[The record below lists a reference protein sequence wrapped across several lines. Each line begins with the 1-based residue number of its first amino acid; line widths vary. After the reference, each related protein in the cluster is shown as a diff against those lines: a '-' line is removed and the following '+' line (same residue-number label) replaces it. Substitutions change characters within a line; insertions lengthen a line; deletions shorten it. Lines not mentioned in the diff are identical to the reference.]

1 MTDQPLSSRFS
12 IALSA
17 LFLFTAVLLC
27 GAGGVYILADR
38 DLHEA
43 LAFARVA
50 QEIDQIYPGEVNW
63 DQLFD
68 NAMDGM
74 IGRLDRF
81 SSYHEPTQFGRIR
94 EDMSGSYTGIG
105 VSVVQHQRGLLI
117 MSVREDGPA
126 AKAGLLSGDIIVG
139 VDSTQLSGL
148 GVESSTGLLRGPEDT
163 KIQLSIFRPAES
175 DTLQI
180 EVTRRRIEFI
190 RVPYAG
196 FTADSIIYV
205 RLLDFDA
212 GASEEVERALD
223 SLMSEKSVAPKG
235 VILDLRG
242 NPGGLFNEAYET
254 ANLFLDDGQLIVG
267 TKGRSR
273 WNEETHFSSGEDMTG
288 GLPMAVLV
296 DNGSA
301 SSSEITAGALKQL
314 GRAILVGDT
323 TFGKGLVQGFTR
335 FLDGSALRLTIS
347 RYYLEGDVFLNE
359 FDSVLNDTG
368 HGLPPDY
375 VVNFVE
381 RESFPRA
388 LDYSLLLNRFANRH
402 TDEIVEAS
410 DRFSLDD
417 SWVKRFQAFA
427 AEEDFDYGSPIRRA
441 AESLYDLALLESN
454 HPATPVAA
462 ERLLAEAR
470 RQEEDR
476 FGKYGDYIK
485 MRLKQIALERK
496 LGTREAYA
504 RAIVPDRPDIRTAAE
519 LLKAKP

>member
-1 MTDQPLSSRFS
+1 MSGQPLSTRFS

-17 LFLFTAVLLC
+17 LFLFATVLLC
-27 GAGGVYILADR
+27 GGMGVYVLADR
-38 DLHEA
+38 DLKDA
-43 LAFARVA
+43 FIFARVA
-50 QEIDQIYPGEVNW
+50 QEIDEIYPGQVNW
-63 DQLFD
+63 DRLFD
-68 NAMDGM
+68 DAMDGM

-81 SSYHEPTQFGRIR
+81 STYHEASQFGRIR
-94 EDMSGSYTGIG
+94 EDLSGSYTGIG

-126 AKAGLLSGDIIVG
+126 AEAGLLSGDIIVG
-139 VDSTQLSGL
+139 VDTTQLSGL
-148 GVESSTGLLRGPEDT
+148 GIEASTGLLRGPEDT
-163 KIQLSIFRPAES
+163 RVHLSVFRPTET
-175 DTLQI
+175 DTLEL

-212 GASEEVERALD
+212 GASREVKRVLD
-223 SLMSEKSVAPKG
+223 SLLKEKDVVPQG

-254 ANLFLDDGQLIVG
+254 ANLFLDGGQFIVG

-273 WNEETHFSSGEDMTG
+273 WNDEKHFSSGKDMIG

-301 SSSEITAGALKQL
+301 SSAEITAGALKQL

-323 TFGKGLVQGFTR
+323 TFGKGLVQGFTQ

-347 RYYLEGDVFLNE
+347 RYYLEGGVFLNE
-359 FDSVLNDTG
+359 FDSTLNDVG

-375 VVNFVE
+375 VVDFVE
-381 RESFPRA
+381 REPFPRA
-388 LDYSLLLNRFANRH
+388 LDYSLLLNRFVNQY
-402 TDEIVEAS
+402 TDEIIAVS

-417 SWVKRFQAFA
+417 SWIDRFEAFA
-427 AEEDFDYGSPIRRA
+427 KAEKFEYESPLRRA
-441 AESLYDLALLESN
+441 AETLYNTAQLESKQ
-454 HPATPVAA
+454 PATVKAA
-462 ERLLAEAR
+462 ERLLDEAR
-470 RQEEDR
+470 AQEEDL
-476 FGKYGDYIK
+476 FMKYAPYIK

-504 RAIVPDRPDIRTAAE
+504 RAIVPDRADIRIAAE
-519 LLKAKP
+519 LLKARP

>member
-1 MTDQPLSSRFS
+1 MSDQPFSSRYAF
-12 IALSA
+12 ALTA
-17 LFLFTAVLLC
+17 LFLFATTLLC
-27 GAGGVYILADR
+27 GGTGVYILSDR

-43 LAFARVA
+43 FAFVRVA
-50 QEIDQIYPGEVNW
+50 REIDEIYPGQVDW
-63 DQLFD
+63 DRMFD

-74 IGRLDRF
+74 IDRLDRF
-81 SSYHEPTQFGRIR
+81 STYHEASQFGRIR
-94 EDMSGSYTGIG
+94 EEMSGSYTGIG
-105 VSVVQHQRGLLI
+105 VSVVQHERGLLI

-126 AKAGLLSGDIIVG
+126 ARAGLLSGDIIVG
-139 VDSTQLSGL
+139 VDSTQLEGL
-148 GVESSTGLLRGPEDT
+148 GIETSTGLLRGPEDT
-163 KIQLSIFRPAES
+163 EVQLSVFRPTES

-180 EVTRRRIEFI
+180 ELTRRRIDFI

-196 FTADSIIYV
+196 FTADSMIYI

-212 GASEEVERALD
+212 GASDAVESALD
-223 SLMSEKSVAPKG
+223 SLLYDDSISPQG
-235 VILDLRG
+235 LILDLRG

-254 ANLFLDDGQLIVG
+254 ANLFLDGGQFIVG

-273 WNEETHFSSGEDMTG
+273 WNEDKHFSSGDDMTG
-288 GLPMAVLV
+288 GLPIAVLV

-301 SSSEITAGALKQL
+301 SSAEITAGALKQL
-314 GRAILVGDT
+314 NRAVLVGDT

-388 LDYSLLLNRFANRH
+388 LDYSLLLNRFATQH
-402 TDEIVEAS
+402 AEEIVTAT

-417 SWVKRFQAFA
+417 SWVDRFEEYALA
-427 AEEDFDYGSPIRRA
+427 EDFYYESPLRVA
-441 AESLYDLALLESN
+441 AESLHSIAQLESRLPSTTKTAEQLLER
-454 HPATPVAA
+454 A
-462 ERLLAEAR
+462 ER
-470 RQEEDR
+470 EDADL
-476 FGKYGDYIK
+476 FDEYGDYIK
-485 MRLKQIALERK
+485 MRLKQIAWEHK
-496 LGTREAYA
+496 FGTREAYA
-504 RAIVPDRPDIRTAAE
+504 RAIVPDRNDIRIAAE
-519 LLKAKP
+519 LLKANP

>member
-1 MTDQPLSSRFS
+1 MTGQPRSTRFS

-17 LFLFTAVLLC
+17 LFLFVTVLLC
-27 GAGGVYILADR
+27 GTTGVYVMSDR
-38 DLHEA
+38 DLHQA
-43 LAFARVA
+43 LSFARVA
-50 QEIDQIYPGEVNW
+50 QEIDLIYPGQVNW
-63 DQLFD
+63 DNLFD
-68 NAMDGM
+68 DAMDGM

-81 SSYHEPTQFGRIR
+81 SNYHEPSQFGRIR

-126 AKAGLLSGDIIVG
+126 AGAGLLSGDIIVG

-148 GVESSTGLLRGPEDT
+148 GIESSTGLLRGPEDT

-196 FTADSIIYV
+196 FTADSMIYV

-212 GASEEVERALD
+212 GASDAVERVLD
-223 SLMSEKSVAPKG
+223 SLLNEKG
-235 VILDLRG
+235 VTPQGIILDLRG

-254 ANLFLDDGQLIVG
+254 ANLFLDDGQFIVG

-273 WNEETHFSSGEDMTG
+273 WNEEKHFSSGEDITG

-301 SSSEITAGALKQL
+301 SSSEIAAGALKQL
-314 GRAILVGDT
+314 GRAVLVGDT

-347 RYYLEGDVFLNE
+347 RYYLEGNVFLNE
-359 FDSVLNDTG
+359 FDSTLNDTG

-375 VVNFVE
+375 VVDFVE

-388 LDYSLLLNRFANRH
+388 LDYSLLLNRFANLH
-402 TDEIVEAS
+402 TDEIVAAS

-417 SWVKRFQAFA
+417 TWVEQFEAFA
-427 AEEDFDYGSPIRRA
+427 SEEEFDYASPMRRA
-441 AESLYDLALLESN
+441 AESLYNIAQLESRS
-454 HPATPVAA
+454 PATVAAA
-462 ERLLAEAR
+462 ERLLTEAR

-476 FGKYGDYIK
+476 FAKYGKYIK

-496 LGTREAYA
+496 FGTREAYA
-504 RAIVPDRPDIRTAAE
+504 RAIVPDRDDIRFAAE
-519 LLKAKP
+519 VLKAKP